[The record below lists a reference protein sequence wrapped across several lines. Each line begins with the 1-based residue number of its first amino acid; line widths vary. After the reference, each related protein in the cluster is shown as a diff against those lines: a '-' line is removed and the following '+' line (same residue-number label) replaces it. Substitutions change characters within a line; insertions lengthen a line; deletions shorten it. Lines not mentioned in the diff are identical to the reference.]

1 MLFKDR
7 HLIRVAVVMWG
18 SVRRIT
24 AAPTGRQLS
33 SEQATQDTGL
43 YYTEYTVLCSECTG
57 RVMTRMCCSHLCSQR
72 LSLMWRLRADRWS
85 SRQHRTSSDM
95 ICLTQLFRDA
105 CQDAFRSR
113 SHVKPAESLESRPS
127 AKPSCSH
134 TEHRAV
140 RWDQPQIY
148 HQSSQEFVENVL
160 LTPLRQTT
168 ACAWFLLLE
177 LQQFIHQSTVWLIST
192 WLDKS
197 DWRISFSIKE

>member
-1 MLFKDR
+1 MLFKDW

-127 AKPSCSH
+127 ANLPVLTLNIVQYDEISHRFTTKVLRNLWKMCCWLLSEADDSVRLVPAAGAPTVHPSVNCLINQH
-134 TEHRAV
+134 
-140 RWDQPQIY
+140 
-148 HQSSQEFVENVL
+148 
-160 LTPLRQTT
+160 LT
-168 ACAWFLLLE
+168 W
-177 LQQFIHQSTVWLIST
+177 
-192 WLDKS
+192 
-197 DWRISFSIKE
+197 

>member
-24 AAPTGRQLS
+24 AAPTGRQLNS
-33 SEQATQDTGL
+33 GQATQDTGL

-127 AKPSCSH
+127 ANLPVLTLNIVQYDEISHRFTTKVLRNLWKMCCWLLSEADDSVRLVPAAGAPTVHPSVNCLINQH
-134 TEHRAV
+134 
-140 RWDQPQIY
+140 
-148 HQSSQEFVENVL
+148 
-160 LTPLRQTT
+160 LT
-168 ACAWFLLLE
+168 W
-177 LQQFIHQSTVWLIST
+177 
-192 WLDKS
+192 
-197 DWRISFSIKE
+197 

>member
-1 MLFKDR
+1 MLFKDW

-24 AAPTGRQLS
+24 AAPTGRQLN

-127 AKPSCSH
+127 ANLPVLTLNIVQYDEISHRFTTKVLRNLWKMCCWLLSEADDSVRLVPAAGAPTVHPSVNCLIIQH
-134 TEHRAV
+134 
-140 RWDQPQIY
+140 
-148 HQSSQEFVENVL
+148 
-160 LTPLRQTT
+160 LT
-168 ACAWFLLLE
+168 W
-177 LQQFIHQSTVWLIST
+177 
-192 WLDKS
+192 
-197 DWRISFSIKE
+197 

>member
-1 MLFKDR
+1 MLFKDW

-127 AKPSCSH
+127 ANLPVLTLNIVQYDEISHRFTTKVLRNLWKMCCWLLSEADDSVRLVPAAGAPTVHPSVNCLIIQH
-134 TEHRAV
+134 
-140 RWDQPQIY
+140 
-148 HQSSQEFVENVL
+148 
-160 LTPLRQTT
+160 LT
-168 ACAWFLLLE
+168 W
-177 LQQFIHQSTVWLIST
+177 
-192 WLDKS
+192 
-197 DWRISFSIKE
+197 

>member
-1 MLFKDR
+1 MR
-7 HLIRVAVVMWG
+7 ER
-18 SVRRIT
+18 
-24 AAPTGRQLS
+24 
-33 SEQATQDTGL
+33 TQDYSSANRPAAQQWTGNTRYWTVL
-43 YYTEYTVLCSECTG
+43 YTEYTVLCSECTG

-160 LTPLRQTT
+160 LTPLRGRRQR
-168 ACAWFLLLE
+168 APGSCCW
-177 LQQFIHQSTVWLIST
+177 SSNSSSISQ
-192 WLDKS
+192 LS
-197 DWRISFSIKE
+197 D

>member
-1 MLFKDR
+1 MLFKDW
-7 HLIRVAVVMWG
+7 HFIRVAVVMWG

-33 SEQATQDTGL
+33 SGQATQDTGL

-127 AKPSCSH
+127 ANLPVLTLNIVQYDEFSHRFTTKVLRNLWKMCCWLLSEADDSVRLVPAAGAPTVHPSVNCLINQH
-134 TEHRAV
+134 
-140 RWDQPQIY
+140 
-148 HQSSQEFVENVL
+148 
-160 LTPLRQTT
+160 LT
-168 ACAWFLLLE
+168 W
-177 LQQFIHQSTVWLIST
+177 
-192 WLDKS
+192 
-197 DWRISFSIKE
+197 

>member
-24 AAPTGRQLS
+24 AAPTGRQLN

-127 AKPSCSH
+127 ANLPVLTLNIVQYDEISHRFTTKVLRNLWKMCCWLLSEADDSVRLVPAAGAPTVHPSVNCLINQH
-134 TEHRAV
+134 
-140 RWDQPQIY
+140 
-148 HQSSQEFVENVL
+148 
-160 LTPLRQTT
+160 LT
-168 ACAWFLLLE
+168 W
-177 LQQFIHQSTVWLIST
+177 
-192 WLDKS
+192 
-197 DWRISFSIKE
+197 

>member
-33 SEQATQDTGL
+33 SGQATQDTGL

-127 AKPSCSH
+127 ANLPVLTLNVVQYDEISH
-134 TEHRAV
+134 RFTTK
-140 RWDQPQIY
+140 
-148 HQSSQEFVENVL
+148 VL
-160 LTPLRQTT
+160 RNLWKM
-168 ACAWFLLLE
+168 CCWFLSEADDSVRLVPAAGAP
-177 LQQFIHQSTVWLIST
+177 TVHPSVNCLINQHLT
-192 WLDKS
+192 W
-197 DWRISFSIKE
+197 

>member
-43 YYTEYTVLCSECTG
+43 YYTEYTDLCSECTG

-127 AKPSCSH
+127 ANLPVLTLNIVQYDEISHRFTTKVLRNLWKMCCWLLSEADDSVRLVPAAGAPTVHPSVNCLINQH
-134 TEHRAV
+134 
-140 RWDQPQIY
+140 
-148 HQSSQEFVENVL
+148 
-160 LTPLRQTT
+160 LT
-168 ACAWFLLLE
+168 W
-177 LQQFIHQSTVWLIST
+177 
-192 WLDKS
+192 
-197 DWRISFSIKE
+197 

>member
-24 AAPTGRQLS
+24 AAPTGRQLNS
-33 SEQATQDTGL
+33 GQATQDTGL

-127 AKPSCSH
+127 ANLPVLTLNVVQYDEISH
-134 TEHRAV
+134 RFTTK
-140 RWDQPQIY
+140 
-148 HQSSQEFVENVL
+148 VL
-160 LTPLRQTT
+160 RNLWKM
-168 ACAWFLLLE
+168 CCWFLWGRR
-177 LQQFIHQSTVWLIST
+177 QRAPGSCCWSSNSSSISQ
-192 WLDKS
+192 LS
-197 DWRISFSIKE
+197 D

>member
-127 AKPSCSH
+127 ANLPVLTLNIVQYDEISHRFTTKVLRNLWKMCCWLLSEADDSVRLVPAAGAPTVHPSVNCLINQH
-134 TEHRAV
+134 
-140 RWDQPQIY
+140 
-148 HQSSQEFVENVL
+148 
-160 LTPLRQTT
+160 LT
-168 ACAWFLLLE
+168 W
-177 LQQFIHQSTVWLIST
+177 
-192 WLDKS
+192 
-197 DWRISFSIKE
+197 

>member
-33 SEQATQDTGL
+33 SGQATQDTGL

-127 AKPSCSH
+127 ANLPVLTLNIVQYDEFSHRFTTKVLRNLWKMCCWLLSEADDSVRLVPAAGAPTVHPSVNCLINQH
-134 TEHRAV
+134 
-140 RWDQPQIY
+140 
-148 HQSSQEFVENVL
+148 
-160 LTPLRQTT
+160 LT
-168 ACAWFLLLE
+168 W
-177 LQQFIHQSTVWLIST
+177 
-192 WLDKS
+192 
-197 DWRISFSIKE
+197 

>member
-1 MLFKDR
+1 MLFKDW

-24 AAPTGRQLS
+24 AAPTGRQLN

-127 AKPSCSH
+127 ANLPVLTLNIVQYDEISH
-134 TEHRAV
+134 RFTTK
-140 RWDQPQIY
+140 
-148 HQSSQEFVENVL
+148 VL
-160 LTPLRQTT
+160 RNLWKM
-168 ACAWFLLLE
+168 CCWFLSEADDSVRLVPAAGAP
-177 LQQFIHQSTVWLIST
+177 TVHPSVNCLIIQHLT
-192 WLDKS
+192 W
-197 DWRISFSIKE
+197 

>member
-43 YYTEYTVLCSECTG
+43 YYTEYPVLCSECTG

-127 AKPSCSH
+127 ANLPVLTLNVMQYDEISH
-134 TEHRAV
+134 RFTTK
-140 RWDQPQIY
+140 
-148 HQSSQEFVENVL
+148 VL
-160 LTPLRQTT
+160 RNLWKM
-168 ACAWFLLLE
+168 CCWFLSEADDSVRLVPAAGAP
-177 LQQFIHQSTVWLIST
+177 TVHPSVNCLINQHLT
-192 WLDKS
+192 W
-197 DWRISFSIKE
+197 

>member
-1 MLFKDR
+1 MLFKDW

-24 AAPTGRQLS
+24 AAPTGRQLN

-127 AKPSCSH
+127 ANLPVLTLNIVQYDEISHRFTTKVLRNLWKMCCWLLSEADDSVRLVPAAGAPTVHPSVNCLINQH
-134 TEHRAV
+134 
-140 RWDQPQIY
+140 
-148 HQSSQEFVENVL
+148 
-160 LTPLRQTT
+160 LT
-168 ACAWFLLLE
+168 W
-177 LQQFIHQSTVWLIST
+177 
-192 WLDKS
+192 
-197 DWRISFSIKE
+197 